1 MLSALLAS
9 AALVA
14 FPKEGQSFPYLERV
28 YMIGATAKGDTN
40 VVVRG
45 ENVPVYRTGAWATV
59 VEVTEGTN
67 DVSVVTQR
75 GEATNVCFR
84 VAAKP
89 APGPQA
95 PEKVWTK
102 LEYAGD
108 VPQDPPTNKA
118 PAEITV
124 TIDAGHGGDDKGA
137 TSPHGFFEKDANLA
151 LARLVKRELVA
162 RGYRVVM
169 TREDDSFPALYDRP
183 KVAHANRADAFIS
196 IHHNAPGYDA
206 DPREKRYHAVYS
218 WNPIG
223 EKLARAVNAKMA
235 AALGDTLESKGC
247 LHANFAVTR
256 NPQIPSCLVE
266 ADFITSPAGEEASW
280 SGPRRVLVAKAIA
293 DGFAAWCRGEE
304 FDLDTK
310 EDEQ

>member
-40 VVVRG
+40 VVVKG
-45 ENVPVYRTGAWATV
+45 ENVSVYRTGAWATV

-67 DVSVVTQR
+67 LVSVVTQR

-84 VAAKP
+84 IAAKP

-124 TIDAGHGGDDKGA
+124 TIDAGHGGDVILVGA
-137 TSPHGFFEKDANLA
+137 DEVADIDQQTEMQFRILNA
-151 LARLVKRELVA
+151 LKKSYETGCPLETPITTAQPEA
-162 RGYRVVM
+162 
-169 TREDDSFPALYDRP
+169 TPAVG
-183 KVAHANRADAFIS
+183 K
-196 IHHNAPGYDA
+196 
-206 DPREKRYHAVYS
+206 
-218 WNPIG
+218 
-223 EKLARAVNAKMA
+223 
-235 AALGDTLESKGC
+235 
-247 LHANFAVTR
+247 
-256 NPQIPSCLVE
+256 Q
-266 ADFITSPAGEEASW
+266 
-280 SGPRRVLVAKAIA
+280 
-293 DGFAAWCRGEE
+293 
-304 FDLDTK
+304 
-310 EDEQ
+310 